1 MIYLQKVKTIFW
13 NFLCIY
19 FKMKNSK
26 IVENTTLHD
35 TNSHF
40 NLKNSKIVE
49 NATLHDTNC
58 HFNLKNIKIVE
69 NATLHDDD
77 SFQIEKK

>member
-1 MIYLQKVKTIFW
+1 MIKIELMIYLQKVKTIFW

-26 IVENTTLHD
+26 IVENATLHD
-35 TNSHF
+35 TNS
-40 NLKNSKIVE
+40 
-49 NATLHDTNC
+49 